1 MKRESRSVIHMEK
14 QLGWERVSGN
24 LQGGAKSVSHVDGV
38 SDMVPACWL
47 CGSVGQGFQQQ
58 DNGLCPPFC
67 LRENCPPALTLM
79 PDTSVPPA
87 MSLVPFKLL
96 PQCWGS
102 ERVGLSKSMC
112 GFLKRNCLGLKKFLP
127 PTQSLLVFVVK
138 SYGVSYSWQWNPGL
152 GVLV

>member
-1 MKRESRSVIHMEK
+1 MGGTKPQWLPRVGQIALARLMET
-14 QLGWERVSGN
+14 QIW
-24 LQGGAKSVSHVDGV
+24 HW
-38 SDMVPACWL
+38 PA
-47 CGSVGQGFQQQ
+47 GSVALGGGVPER
-58 DNGLCPPFC
+58 DNSLCLPFC

-138 SYGVSYSWQWNPGL
+138 SYGVLSSWQWNPGL